1 MIRRSPRSV
10 VRTALGILGILGAVG
25 CGGASEGEAPTA
37 PTTPTIPTPPSP
49 ALPVADWVEGVD
61 GEIPL
66 VIIAPHGGDL
76 APTELPDRVCSGCVT
91 GNDLNT
97 QALARAISDAFSGR
111 IGKRPYLVINRL
123 QRRKFDA
130 NRDLQEAT
138 AGYAPLA
145 PMWTRFQGAIDS
157 AKVRA
162 RRLHPRILVI
172 DLHGHGHTIQ
182 RLELGYQLSA
192 SELRLSDAALT
203 PLVSMSSV
211 AQLGRMAA
219 SRDSGAVLIRGPRSL
234 GARFAT
240 LGIPAVPSDVDP
252 APLAGQDYFNGG
264 FNTGRHGSSNAG
276 PSDAIQVEC
285 HYTGLRDT
293 AANRAGFA
301 DLFVTAVLAF
311 LRDHYGW
318 VPA

>member
-1 MIRRSPRSV
+1 
-10 VRTALGILGILGAVG
+10 
-25 CGGASEGEAPTA
+25 
-37 PTTPTIPTPPSP
+37 
-49 ALPVADWVEGVD
+49 VADWVDAID

-76 APTELPDRVCSGCVT
+76 APAELPDRVCSGCIT

-97 QALARAISDAFSGR
+97 QALARTISDAFSGR

-123 QRRKFDA
+123 QRRKFDG
-130 NRDLQEAT
+130 NRDVQEAT

-145 PMWTRFQGAIDS
+145 PMWTQFQGAIDS

-172 DLHGHGHTIQ
+172 DLHGHGHPIQ

-192 SELRLSDAALT
+192 SELRLTDASLA
-203 PLVSMSSV
+203 PYVAMSSV
-211 AQLGRMAA
+211 AELGRVAV
-219 SRDSGAVLIRGPRSL
+219 SRDSAAALIRGPCSL
-234 GARFAT
+234 GSRFAA
-240 LGIPAVPSDVDP
+240 LGIPAVPSEPEP

-264 FNTGRHGSSNAG
+264 FNTVRHGSSNAG
-276 PSDAIQVEC
+276 PSDAIQVES

-293 AANRAGFA
+293 ASNRAGFA
-301 DLFVTAVLAF
+301 EVFVTAVLAF

>member
-1 MIRRSPRSV
+1 MRS
-10 VRTALGILGILGAVG
+10 ALGVLLILGAVG
-25 CGGASEGEAPTA
+25 CVGASEGDAPTA
-37 PTTPTIPTPPSP
+37 PTNPTIPTTPTAP
-49 ALPVADWVEGVD
+49 LPVADWVDAID

-76 APTELPDRVCSGCVT
+76 APAELPDRVCSGCIT

-97 QALARAISDAFSGR
+97 QALARTISDAFSGR

-130 NRDLQEAT
+130 NRDVQEAT

-145 PMWTRFQGAIDS
+145 PMWTKFQGAIDS

-192 SELRLSDAALT
+192 SELRLTDGSLAPYVA
-203 PLVSMSSV
+203 MSSV
-211 AQLGRMAA
+211 AELGRVAV
-219 SRDSGAVLIRGPRSL
+219 SRDSAAALIRGPRSL
-234 GARFAT
+234 GSRFAA
-240 LGIPAVPSDVDP
+240 LGIPAVPSEPEP

-264 FNTGRHGSSNAG
+264 FNTVRHEDLGEAG
-276 PSDAIQVEC
+276 AVRRGIAKAGVMTLDLDGVRRTGVRRAVSHGIEPAIEV
-285 HYTGLRDT
+285 
-293 AANRAGFA
+293 
-301 DLFVTAVLAF
+301 V
-311 LRDHYGW
+311 
-318 VPA
+318 